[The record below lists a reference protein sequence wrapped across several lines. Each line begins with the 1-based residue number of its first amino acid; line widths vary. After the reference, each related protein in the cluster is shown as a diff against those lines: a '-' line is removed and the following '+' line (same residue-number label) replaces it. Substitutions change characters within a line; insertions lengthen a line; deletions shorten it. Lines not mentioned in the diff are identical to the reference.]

1 MSFKLLS
8 VFSQEIINLLNDSDE
23 YNVII
28 HVGKGENVKT
38 FQAHSLILRARC
50 SYYKTALSK
59 QWARKEGDSNIL
71 RQPNVTP
78 KVFEIILN
86 YIYSG
91 TITLNDRDIME
102 VLEILAAADE
112 LLLTDLLD
120 FIQDHLIE
128 TKSDWLHSYILKV
141 YQATLSHD
149 SCSNLREF
157 ILATISSDP
166 ELLFKSPDFLK
177 IDESLILPILKR
189 DDLDMAEDEVWD
201 QVIKWGMAQINPNL
215 RFTNIHDWST
225 EEFSALASTLSECLP
240 LIRFFQMSGSD
251 LYDKVWPFRAIL
263 PPELE
268 DDIVRCHLKVGSK
281 PTFGT
286 NAPRG
291 NSVLI
296 AHQQLSKIADWIDK
310 NDLNIT
316 TSIGTDI
323 PYKFKLLIRGSR
335 DGFDSQT
342 FHQRCDNQGPT
353 FVVMKVA
360 ASSEIIGGY
369 NPIRWQTGSGHL
381 ETRDSFLFS
390 FGNRNRIEDAKIS
403 RVSRYNYAIT
413 MKDESYGPC
422 FGDKDLWMQG
432 DFSQPDSCSSKED
445 DYETWITKHRKFS
458 VSEYEV
464 FKIIKK

>member
-1 MSFKLLS
+1 SNKPVNSGDRYLILRYMKKLKDLRLYDNE
-8 VFSQEIINLLNDSDE
+8 FLLIHMEAELQIINLLNDSDE

-59 QWARKEGDSNIL
+59 QWAKKEGDSSVL

-78 KVFEIILN
+78 KVFEIILK
-86 YIYSG
+86 
-91 TITLNDRDIME
+91 DIME

-128 TKSDWLHSYILKV
+128 TKS
-141 YQATLSHD
+141 
-149 SCSNLREF
+149 E
-157 ILATISSDP
+157 
-166 ELLFKSPDFLK
+166 
-177 IDESLILPILKR
+177 
-189 DDLDMAEDEVWD
+189 
-201 QVIKWGMAQINPNL
+201 
-215 RFTNIHDWST
+215 
-225 EEFSALASTLSECLP
+225 
-240 LIRFFQMSGSD
+240 
-251 LYDKVWPFRAIL
+251 AIL

-268 DDIVRCHLKVGSK
+268 DDIVRCHLKVGSR

-296 AHQQLSKIADWIDK
+296 AHQQMSKIADWIDK
-310 NDLNIT
+310 NDIST
-316 TSIGTDI
+316 YI
-323 PYKFKLLIRGSR
+323 
-335 DGFDSQT
+335 
-342 FHQRCDNQGPT
+342 
-353 FVVMKVA
+353 
-360 ASSEIIGGY
+360 
-369 NPIRWQTGSGHL
+369 
-381 ETRDSFLFS
+381 
-390 FGNRNRIEDAKIS
+390 DAKIS

-413 MKDESYGPC
+413 MKDESHGPC

-445 DYETWITKHRKFS
+445 DYETLITKHRKFS

-464 FKIIKK
+464 FKVIKK